1 MENLEHMQVLIP
13 ISSRTS
19 FFPSE
24 EYFFPKPLIE
34 VAGRPMI
41 ELVVD
46 QLKRQLTNPK
56 FTFVIDRDDARIF
69 SIDRICELVGGSGTH
84 VIERMGQTSGALCS
98 CLLAI
103 EALDPHAPLLI
114 SNSDQI
120 ISADLSA
127 QLASFARAQ
136 VDAGVVT
143 FDSIHPRWSYV
154 VEAANNRVAQ
164 TFEKRVVSRRAI
176 AGLYYFR
183 EAGQF
188 FNATKKAILNDVN
201 VDGAFF
207 ISSAINQ
214 CILDGGDVMYT
225 TISERQYHS
234 FYSPSRI
241 AEFDLSPM
249 GAALRVG
256 SNSIEDVNVIIPA
269 AGEGSRFAKAGWK
282 KPKPFIDV
290 DGRPM
295 LDHVIENVVPHG
307 SNATVLLRKSH
318 IQAQPNIVENF
329 KKAGADIFSIE
340 NLTEGTA
347 CTVLLARKVFD
358 NGSPMIVANSDQ
370 LVDFNVSDYVS
381 DCLNRGLDG
390 SILVFRD
397 PTMDPKWSF
406 AKVDEQ
412 GLVTEVAEKKP
423 ISDLATVG
431 IYLFTRGR
439 DFVSAAVDML
449 AANDRVNGEFY
460 TCPVY
465 NYMITN
471 GARIGVYEV
480 AMGAMSGLGTP
491 KDLTDFLNSHGAPVS
506 KDQPE

>member
-1 MENLEHMQVLIP
+1 MQILIP

-41 ELVVD
+41 ELVIN
-46 QLKRQLTNPK
+46 QLKRQFTNPK
-56 FTFVIDRDDARIF
+56 FTFVIDRDDARTF
-69 SIDRICELVGGSGTH
+69 SIDRICQLAGGSGTH
-84 VIERMGQTSGALCS
+84 VIERIGQTSGALCS

-127 QLASFARAQ
+127 QINSFDRAQ

-154 VEAANNRVAQ
+154 VEASNNRVAQ
-164 TFEKRVVSRRAI
+164 TFEKKVVSRRAI

-188 FNATKKAILNDVN
+188 LDAAKKAILNDVN

-207 ISSAINQ
+207 ISAAINQ

-225 TISERQYHS
+225 TISERHYHS

-241 AEFDLSPM
+241 TEFDLSPM
-249 GAALRVG
+249 GAELRTG
-256 SNSIEDVNVIIPA
+256 YNSVVDMNVIIPA
-269 AGEGSRFAKAGWK
+269 AGEGSRFEKAGWK

-295 LDHVIENVVPHG
+295 LDHVIKNVVPDG
-307 SNATVLLRKSH
+307 ANATVLLRKSH
-318 IQAQPNIVENF
+318 IQAQPNLVKNF
-329 KKAGADIFSIE
+329 KKAGSEILPVE

-358 NGSPMIVANSDQ
+358 NESPMIVANSDQ

-431 IYLFTRGR
+431 IYLFRRGR
-439 DFVSAAVDML
+439 DFVSAAVDMF

-491 KDLTDFLNSHGAPVS
+491 KDLTDFLNSQGAPVS